1 MSHEELRDL
10 ASAYVLDALDADERG
25 RFEAHLAGCAEC
37 QAEVRSFRPV
47 VDALARIVDSRQPS
61 PELRARVLD
70 TSDARAAQPRVV
82 QRPGTAPAGAAF
94 KPAIAVPWFLA
105 TAAALALAV
114 LTPYTVQLRNRTR
127 ELAAA
132 VRDLTARLAETD
144 RQLVAV
150 RNDVSLLVAPDV
162 KRVDL
167 RGQPTA
173 PQAGAR
179 AFWSRSRGVY
189 FVASNLPPLPAGKDY
204 QLWFVTASGPVSAAV
219 FQPDQRGDA
228 ALIGSVQAGMGEP
241 NLMAVTLE
249 PAGGVPAPTGAF
261 YLVGPAN

>member
-1 MSHEELRDL
+1 MSHEELREL
-10 ASAYVLDALDADERG
+10 AGAYVLGALDPGDLA
-25 RFEAHLAGCAEC
+25 RFEAHLAGCAAC
-37 QAEVRSFRPV
+37 QADVRSFRPV
-47 VDALARIVDSRQPS
+47 VDALARTAESKHPS
-61 PELRARVLD
+61 AALRARVLEAPRP
-70 TSDARAAQPRVV
+70 SSIARRQPVL
-82 QRPGTAPAGAAF
+82 
-94 KPAIAVPWFLA
+94 PWFLA
-105 TAAALALAV
+105 AAAVLTLAV

-127 ELAAA
+127 ELMIA
-132 VRDLTARLAETD
+132 VRDLTARLGDTD

-150 RNDVSLLVAPDV
+150 RGEVSLLTAPDV

>member
-1 MSHEELRDL
+1 MSHEELREL
-10 ASAYVLDALDADERG
+10 ASAYVLDALDAGDRER
-25 RFEAHLAGCAEC
+25 FQAHLSDCAAC

-47 VDALARIVDSRQPS
+47 VDALAQIVDSRQPS

-70 TSDARAAQPRVV
+70 NRRSRAGVV
-82 QRPGTAPAGAAF
+82 QPFRPAAPF
-94 KPAIAVPWFLA
+94 RPAIVVPWFLA
-105 TAAALALAV
+105 TAAALILAV

-132 VRDLTARLAETD
+132 VRDLTARLGDTD

-150 RNDVSLLVAPDV
+150 RGEVSLLTAPDV
-162 KRVDL
+162 RRVDL
-167 RGQPTA
+167 RGQSVA

-189 FVASNLPPLPAGKDY
+189 FVASDLPPLPSGKEY
-204 QLWFVTASGPVSAAV
+204 QLWFVTPSGPVSASV
-219 FQPDQRGDA
+219 FRTDERGRAETLGDVPLGMPEPT
-228 ALIGSVQAGMGEP
+228 AL
-241 NLMAVTLE
+241 AVTLE
-249 PAGGVPAPTGAF
+249 PAGGSPQPTSSL

>member
-1 MSHEELRDL
+1 VTHV
-10 ASAYVLDALDADERG
+10 AV
-25 RFEAHLAGCAEC
+25 
-37 QAEVRSFRPV
+37 
-47 VDALARIVDSRQPS
+47 
-61 PELRARVLD
+61 
-70 TSDARAAQPRVV
+70 
-82 QRPGTAPAGAAF
+82 
-94 KPAIAVPWFLA
+94 AVPWFLA
-105 TAAALALAV
+105 AAAVIVLAV

-127 ELAAA
+127 ELMLA
-132 VRDLTARLAETD
+132 VRDLTARLADTD

-150 RNDVSLLVAPDV
+150 RGEVSLLTAPDV

-204 QLWFVTASGPVSAAV
+204 QLWFVTPAGPVSAAV
-219 FQPDQRGDA
+219 FQPDPRGDA
-228 ALIGSVQAGMGEP
+228 ALIGTVRPDMGEP
-241 NLMAVTLE
+241 SVMAVTLE
-249 PAGGVPAPTGAF
+249 PAGGLPAPTGAF